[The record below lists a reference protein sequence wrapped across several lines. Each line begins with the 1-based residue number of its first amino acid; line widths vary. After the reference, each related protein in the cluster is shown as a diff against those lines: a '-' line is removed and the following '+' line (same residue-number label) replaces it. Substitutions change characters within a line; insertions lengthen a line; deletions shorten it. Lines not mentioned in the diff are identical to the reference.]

1 MEGAFSWQ
9 NLFSHPL
16 LCLSDYKNP
25 TWMTCQ
31 SIDEKGGQ
39 QYLAHFSKTLIL
51 QFHKYQS
58 LLTLT
63 IKVDQS
69 PDWRNWAKRIFNRK
83 GEPFEVQSLLDSANK
98 IHFSKKKV
106 PQVVC
111 VTKGNHQDQRRL
123 ERAFSKVPFTTIF

>member
-1 MEGAFSWQ
+1 
-9 NLFSHPL
+9 
-16 LCLSDYKNP
+16 
-25 TWMTCQ
+25 MTCQ

-39 QYLAHFSKTLIL
+39 QYYLSIPFYFAFYSLIL

-63 IKVDQS
+63 IKVTKVQTEE
-69 PDWRNWAKRIFNRK
+69 I
-83 GEPFEVQSLLDSANK
+83 EPKESSIEKPNPLKCNLNLTQQIKYILYLFP
-98 IHFSKKKV
+98 KKV

-111 VTKGNHQDQRRL
+111 VTKGNHQDQRSP